1 MALLDKKV
9 PPLVVAGIAAV
20 GIWVLSVAL
29 PGADLP
35 HWFRLYGSLLFLILG
50 ASVCI
55 AGVVE
60 FRRVQT
66 TVDPRKPESSSSL
79 VTSGVYTVTRNPMY
93 LGFAFLLLALAL
105 YLASYWSLLIVA
117 GFVIYL
123 DQFQIR
129 PEEKAL
135 AETFGQA
142 FRNYQ
147 ARVRRWI

>member
-1 MALLDKKV
+1 
-9 PPLVVAGIAAV
+9 
-20 GIWVLSVAL
+20 
-29 PGADLP
+29 
-35 HWFRLYGSLLFLILG
+35 
-50 ASVCI
+50 
-55 AGVVE
+55 
-60 FRRVQT
+60 
-66 TVDPRKPESSSSL
+66 
-79 VTSGVYTVTRNPMY
+79 MY

>member
-1 MALLDKKV
+1 
-9 PPLVVAGIAAV
+9 
-20 GIWVLSVAL
+20 
-29 PGADLP
+29 
-35 HWFRLYGSLLFLILG
+35 
-50 ASVCI
+50 
-55 AGVVE
+55 
-60 FRRVQT
+60 
-66 TVDPRKPESSSSL
+66 
-79 VTSGVYTVTRNPMY
+79 
-93 LGFAFLLLALAL
+93 LAL

-117 GFVIYL
+117 GFVIYI

>member
-20 GIWVLSVAL
+20 GIWVLSVTL
-29 PGADLP
+29 PGIDLP